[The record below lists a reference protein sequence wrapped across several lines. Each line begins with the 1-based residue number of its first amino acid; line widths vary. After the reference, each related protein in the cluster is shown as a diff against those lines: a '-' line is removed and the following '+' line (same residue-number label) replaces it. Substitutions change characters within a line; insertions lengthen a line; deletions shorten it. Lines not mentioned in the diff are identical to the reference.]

1 MFNERLMEKQAE
13 LEKLFSEIFD
23 DEMKKMLEELQKML
37 EEFE

>member
-1 MFNERLMEKQAE
+1 MEKQAE